1 LSRTCALAWTCS
13 TSAVVGVLT
22 APSMREVIQREGWV
36 TRAEF
41 DAMIA
46 ALDRWADRPDA
57 FLSWLYCGAL
67 GWVP

>member
-1 LSRTCALAWTCS
+1 MRPGLDVLD
-13 TSAVVGVLT
+13 VGCGRRLT